1 MSRSDR
7 SVGRPLR
14 TDKKQQFQT
23 FNALILGYRPF
34 RLEARGQLDT
44 HPLAPYLAWKLHYNR
59 PIVASARVECDPLD
73 VMSPTIPDSAG
84 PVLDEATFQKLLA
97 AAYMLQE
104 HNDRLRSGTTP
115 SEEKEEP
122 PAVDSD
128 STAALAQIV
137 DAQHQ
142 IHSKDLDL
150 AAAMNLVVDR
160 IRKITGAQGAA
171 IGLLDQGN
179 VTYRACSGSLVPANG
194 TNRRAEASISA
205 QTLLHDVLLRCSDT
219 SNDFRVNPETARALG
234 IRSVIAVPIFH
245 DGKTAGSLELVFS
258 KPNAFQEHDVRTCQ
272 LMAGLVTEAL
282 THDAQKEWRK
292 GVAAERASMLEVLEK
307 IKPQLAKLASNT
319 DAVNGDSESGEEA
332 VLSAPPASQDV
343 QSPQVQSPQNDAACK
358 YCGNELAPGEAFC
371 GACGASRSSVPRN
384 DLQSKWATLWNLKK
398 SEPAAEPEPE
408 QASALLTEAAKK
420 ITLPVP
426 GSAESVLLP
435 LPEGETAPTTA
446 VGEFQAPPKEE
457 PVLDVQ
463 SEPETTAL
471 ANLSQ
476 TSESAPQSDQIT
488 PPQSDQKELLES
500 ITVPPPPANPVM
512 AFWEKHKSFLKKH
525 PGDLALGAAA
535 VLFLI
540 TILWAVTS
548 NNPTTSAD
556 SGTPQANAANGAPV
570 KPKKKQA
577 PPAPKLSFF
586 DQVLVSLGLAD
597 PPAVPSYSGNP
608 NVPVWIDVHTAL
620 YYCPGADLYGK
631 TQQGRIASQH
641 DAQLDQFEPASRK
654 VCD

>member
-1 MSRSDR
+1 
-7 SVGRPLR
+7 
-14 TDKKQQFQT
+14 
-23 FNALILGYRPF
+23 
-34 RLEARGQLDT
+34 
-44 HPLAPYLAWKLHYNR
+44 
-59 PIVASARVECDPLD
+59 
-73 VMSPTIPDSAG
+73 MSPTIPDSAG

-104 HNDRLRSGTTP
+104 HNDRLRSGTP
-115 SEEKEEP
+115 SEEEKEEP

-142 IHSKDLDL
+142 IHSKNLDL

-171 IGLLDQGN
+171 IGLLDKGN
-179 VTYRACSGSLVPANG
+179 VSYRACSGSLVPANG

-219 SNDFRVNPETARALG
+219 NNDFRVNPETARALG

-258 KPNAFQEHDVRTCQ
+258 KANAFQEHDVRTCQ

-319 DAVNGDSESGEEA
+319 DAANGEPAED
-332 VLSAPPASQDV
+332 VVPSAPVASQDV
-343 QSPQVQSPQNDAACK
+343 RGPENDAACK

-398 SEPAAEPEPE
+398 SEPAAEAEQQTSEALAEP
-408 QASALLTEAAKK
+408 TKK

-435 LPEGETAPTTA
+435 LPEGEATPAAPI
-446 VGEFQAPPKEE
+446 GEFQAPPKEE
-457 PVLDVQ
+457 AVQ
-463 SEPETTAL
+463 EVQAAAETTAL
-471 ANLSQ
+471 TNLSEP
-476 TSESAPQSDQIT
+476 SESTPPSDQIT
-488 PPQSDQKELLES
+488 PPQPDQKELLES

-512 AFWEKHKSFLKKH
+512 AFWEKHKGFLKKH

-535 VLFLI
+535 ALFLI

-556 SGTPQANAANGAPV
+556 SGTPQANATNGAPV

-597 PPAVPSYSGNP
+597 PPATPSYSGNP
-608 NVPVWIDVHTAL
+608 NVPVWIDVHHAL

-631 TQQGRIASQH
+631 TPQGKIASQH

>member
-1 MSRSDR
+1 MSS
-7 SVGRPLR
+7 
-14 TDKKQQFQT
+14 
-23 FNALILGYRPF
+23 
-34 RLEARGQLDT
+34 
-44 HPLAPYLAWKLHYNR
+44 
-59 PIVASARVECDPLD
+59 
-73 VMSPTIPDSAG
+73 TIPDNAG

-104 HNDRLRSGTTP
+104 HNDRLRSGTP
-115 SEEKEEP
+115 SAEPKDEP

-150 AAAMNLVVDR
+150 AAAMDLVVDR
-160 IRKITGAQGAA
+160 IRKITGAEGAG
-171 IGLLDQGN
+171 IELLDQGN
-179 VTYRACSGSLVPANG
+179 VAYRACSGSLVPSKG

-205 QTLLHDVLLRCSDT
+205 STLLHDTLLRCTDA

-234 IRSVIAVPIFH
+234 VRSLITVPIFH
-245 DGKTAGSLELVFS
+245 DGKTAGALELVFA

-282 THDAQKEWRK
+282 THDAQREWRK

-307 IKPQLAKLASNT
+307 IKPQLARLANNT
-319 DAVNGDSESGEEA
+319 DSAEAISDISEGDVPSLTLAPENIG
-332 VLSAPPASQDV
+332 SAAD
-343 QSPQVQSPQNDAACK
+343 DATCK

-371 GACGASRSSVPRN
+371 GACGTSRSSVSHN

-398 SEPAAEPEPE
+398 SSETVPEESQTSELISEPI
-408 QASALLTEAAKK
+408 KK
-420 ITLPVP
+420 VTLPVP
-426 GSAESVLLP
+426 GSPESVLLP
-435 LPEGETAPTTA
+435 LPDGETSSHTPIAKF
-446 VGEFQAPPKEE
+446 EAPPKEE
-457 PVLDVQ
+457 PAQEVQATAETPAPAHVLKATEGDTKQ
-463 SEPETTAL
+463 NEQTQTAP
-471 ANLSQ
+471 STQ
-476 TSESAPQSDQIT
+476 R
-488 PPQSDQKELLES
+488 ELLES
-500 ITVPPPPANPVM
+500 ITVTPPTGPIM
-512 AFWEKHKSFLKKH
+512 AFWEKHKGFVKKH

-556 SGTPQANAANGAPV
+556 SGSPQTNVTSSAPA
-570 KPKKKQA
+570 KPKRKQA
-577 PPAPKLSFF
+577 PPPPKISFF

-597 PPAVPSYSGNP
+597 PPPAPSYSGNP

-631 TQQGRIASQH
+631 TPQGKIASQH

>member
-1 MSRSDR
+1 
-7 SVGRPLR
+7 
-14 TDKKQQFQT
+14 
-23 FNALILGYRPF
+23 
-34 RLEARGQLDT
+34 
-44 HPLAPYLAWKLHYNR
+44 
-59 PIVASARVECDPLD
+59 
-73 VMSPTIPDSAG
+73 MSPTIPDGAG

-104 HNDRLRSGTTP
+104 HNDRLRTGTP
-115 SEEKEEP
+115 SSEEKDEEP

-142 IHSKDLDL
+142 IHSKDLDI

-171 IGLLDQGN
+171 IGLLDQGS

-194 TNRRAEASISA
+194 TARRAEASISA

-219 SNDFRVNPETARALG
+219 GNDFRVNPETATALG

-319 DAVNGDSESGEEA
+319 DAGNGEAESAGD
-332 VLSAPPASQDV
+332 VVRSLPPASQDV
-343 QSPQVQSPQNDAACK
+343 QGPENDAACK

-384 DLQSKWATLWNLKK
+384 DLQSKWATLWNLKT
-398 SEPAAEPEPE
+398 SESAAEADQEQTSDVLAEP
-408 QASALLTEAAKK
+408 TKK

-435 LPEGETAPTTA
+435 LPEGEITPATP
-446 VGEFQAPPKEE
+446 VGELQVPPKEE
-457 PVLDVQ
+457 TLPEFQ
-463 SEPETTAL
+463 AAPETNAL
-471 ANLSQ
+471 ANLSEL
-476 TSESAPQSDQIT
+476 SESSAPSDQIT
-488 PPQSDQKELLES
+488 PPQPDQKDLLES

-556 SGTPQANAANGAPV
+556 SGTPQANATNGAPV

-586 DQVLVSLGLAD
+586 DQVMVSLGLAD
-597 PPAVPSYSGNP
+597 PPPAPSYSGNP
-608 NVPVWIDVHTAL
+608 NVPVWIDVHHAL

-631 TQQGRIASQH
+631 TPQGKIASQH